1 MITVLIPVVVLLA
14 VILCK
19 RIPKIGGNVQ
29 VGLVLAGVLSLL
41 LGGVF
46 SPADWCAAFIDG
58 LDRPHDLCGVYRGQ

>member
-46 SPADWCAAFIDG
+46 PRG
-58 LDRPHDLCGVYRGQ
+58 LVRGVH